1 MVFSGDLRSRRGL
14 ALEIE
19 RRFLVVGDGWRR
31 HSRGVRALRQG
42 YLLAAADGLT
52 LRVRT
57 SRPLADQE
65 DELSEASAGQ
75 GGGQAT
81 QSYLT
86 IKAAPPV
93 ASTGEA
99 LCRLEFEY
107 PIPIADGDALI
118 ALAGSTVRKQRH
130 HLDLPG
136 GDWVL
141 DVFEAENAPLV
152 VAEVELLSPDQ
163 AVPIPS
169 WCARE
174 VSGRRELSNA
184 ALALHPFA
192 SWSPEEQRELLG

>member
-1 MVFSGDLRSRRGL
+1 VVFPGDLWSRQGL

-19 RRFLVVGDGWRR
+19 RRFLVAGDGWRC
-31 HSRGVRALRQG
+31 HSLGVRALRQG

-57 SRPLADQE
+57 SRPLGDQE
-65 DELSEASAGQ
+65 DDPSDASAGQ
-75 GGGQAT
+75 GEAHSPQAF
-81 QSYLT
+81 LT
-86 IKAAPPV
+86 LKAAPPV
-93 ASTGEA
+93 GSTGPA

-107 PIPIADGDALI
+107 PIPIGDGEDLM
-118 ALAGSTVRKQRH
+118 ALAGASLRKQRH

-169 WCARE
+169 WCVRE

-184 ALALHPFA
+184 ALAFHPFA
-192 SWSPEEQRELLG
+192 SWSAPEQRELLG